1 MRDCCLG
8 GIGLPQVPEL
18 KNLGFTCTWIAAGE
32 AEVKH
37 ITWPL
42 KQKWRIEVLFQWRQM
57 IISFHWR
64 L

>member
-18 KNLGFTCTWIAAGE
+18 KNLGFTCTWIAGE